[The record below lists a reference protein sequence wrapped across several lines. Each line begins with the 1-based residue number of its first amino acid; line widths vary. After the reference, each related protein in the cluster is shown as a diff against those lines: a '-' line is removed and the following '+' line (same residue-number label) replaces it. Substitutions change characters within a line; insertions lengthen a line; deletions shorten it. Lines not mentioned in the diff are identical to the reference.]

1 VSTAPHTNLSR
12 RGFCF
17 ILSSP
22 SGAGK
27 TTLVRRLMES
37 GSNLILSLSVTTRQ
51 PRPQERDGLDYHFV
65 SKKEF
70 ATLRDNGEL
79 LEWAEVFGNF
89 YGTPAGPVKKALV
102 EGRDVIFD
110 IDWQG
115 AAAIARLLPEDT
127 VRVFIL
133 PPSHNELTRR
143 IYTRASDADDVIA
156 ARLKAAGAEMSH
168 WKEYDYL
175 IVNHD
180 IEESLSKLKSILE
193 AERQKRHRHTGIEQ
207 FLEALTIENADT
219 AAPGRF

>member
-1 VSTAPHTNLSR
+1 VSTTQHTKLSR

-51 PRPQERDGLDYHFV
+51 PGPQERDGLDYHFV

-70 ATLRDNGEL
+70 AALRDNGEL

-89 YGTPAGPVKKALV
+89 YGTPAGPVKKALC
-102 EGRDVIFD
+102 EGHDVIFD

-115 AAAIARLLPEDT
+115 AAAIAQLLPEDT

-143 IYTRASDADDVIA
+143 IYARASDTHDVIA
-156 ARLKAAGAEMSH
+156 TRLRSAGAEMSH

-180 IEESLSKLKSILE
+180 IEDSLSKLKAILE
-193 AERQKRHRHTGIEQ
+193 AERQKRHRQMGIEQ
-207 FLEALTIENADT
+207 FLEALTIEDADT
-219 AAPGRF
+219 AASGR